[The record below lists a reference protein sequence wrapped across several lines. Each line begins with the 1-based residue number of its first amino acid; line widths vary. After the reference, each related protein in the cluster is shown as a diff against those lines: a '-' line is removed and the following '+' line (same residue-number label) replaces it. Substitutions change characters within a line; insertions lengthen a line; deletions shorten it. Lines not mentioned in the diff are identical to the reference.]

1 MLKGNCSSAKFKR
14 PQNRCRCVKGLLID
28 RCEHSN
34 FKAIPKFNNG
44 PKGHGLQIAD
54 CRRKDKHTSPGREV
68 FLPLFSVPVIDKG
81 KSGGEC
87 RENLANLHQEQQEQE
102 QEQPL
107 RKCKTISSQT
117 NDAHRNELIKTFY
130 TVCSEMASKVHHDGA
145 REFKAVRCLNCERV
159 SQNVENRKRSRC
171 SRDSQSRLNV

>member
-81 KSGGEC
+81 KSGGNAGKIWRICIRSSRSRSRNSRFENAKQFQARLTMHTAMNSLKLSTQSAAKWHQKC
-87 RENLANLHQEQQEQE
+87 TTTARENSKLL
-102 QEQPL
+102 
-107 RKCKTISSQT
+107 
-117 NDAHRNELIKTFY
+117 DA
-130 TVCSEMASKVHHDGA
+130 
-145 REFKAVRCLNCERV
+145 
-159 SQNVENRKRSRC
+159 
-171 SRDSQSRLNV
+171 